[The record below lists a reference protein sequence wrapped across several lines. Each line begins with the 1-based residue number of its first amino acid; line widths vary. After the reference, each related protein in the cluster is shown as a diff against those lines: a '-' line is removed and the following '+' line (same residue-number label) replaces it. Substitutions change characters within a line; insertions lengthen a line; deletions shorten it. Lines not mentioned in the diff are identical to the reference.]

1 MIESPSRA
9 VAFVC
14 YQLTIVLGIALMPVA
29 LLTHRF
35 GVTLPLGEAVAAA
48 GRAYERTA

>member
-1 MIESPSRA
+1 
-9 VAFVC
+9 
-14 YQLTIVLGIALMPVA
+14 LTLVLGIALMPVA
-29 LLTHRF
+29 LLSRRF